1 MTSCS
6 LKGTLMNVRLG
17 ICGSAGTGK
26 SSLGIALSKELDIP
40 FLASKDVTLEIL
52 NRDGYEHGCGVQVE
66 KFLAQE
72 GRQEALLKRTVADQ
86 SKTESF
92 VTDRTVVDLAA
103 YAVAELHSSDPKK
116 VSSLVEKC
124 KCETH
129 IGIYSHLI
137 VCPWGLSP
145 LKNNARRTLNP
156 WYQFIIHSLGL
167 SLMDMWGVK
176 FSLLKSVEEKARV
189 AEVLKIIGR

>member
-1 MTSCS
+1 MS
-6 LKGTLMNVRLG
+6 KRFKIG
-17 ICGSAGTGK
+17 IVGSAGTGK
-26 SSLGIALSKELDIP
+26 SSLGIALSKELDVP
-40 FLASKDVTLEIL
+40 FLASKDITIEIL
-52 NRDGYEHGCGVQVE
+52 NKDGYDHGCGVQVE

-72 GRQEALLKRTVADQ
+72 GRQEAILKRTVADQ

-116 VSSLVEKC
+116 VSSLVDKC
-124 KCETH
+124 KSETH

-145 LKNNARRTLNP
+145 LKNNDRRTLNP

-167 SLMDMWGVK
+167 SLMSMWGVK
-176 FSLLKSVEEKARV
+176 FHMLESSDEKARV
-189 AEVLKIIGR
+189 GEALKILGKNS